1 MALVLK
7 DRVKETTTTT
17 GTGTLTLAGAMSG
30 FQAFS
35 VIGNAN
41 TTYYAIYEP
50 SGTAWEV
57 GIGTYTLAGTTL
69 SRDTILASSNAG
81 AAVNFGA
88 GTKVVFCTYPA
99 GKSIY
104 YDASSNLPVTGALN
118 VTSASAT
125 SLAVGLTGA
134 TNPAFTVDSSTASQV
149 AGLKVTGAATGGT
162 VAVVATDSG
171 SDTNLTVNAK
181 GTGTIGIGSVSTGLV
196 TITPSTVVTGTLG
209 VGSAPS
215 AGNSFTIAKNATG
228 ATTAIGALVNSQIQ
242 SDVTSAFR
250 GYQVTLSTQATAF
263 TITDSFAYAAFQ
275 GTLGVGSTVT
285 NQRGF
290 SVGSNL
296 TGATNNYGFYSE
308 IASGTGRFNFYAAGT
323 ANNYMAGS
331 LGIGS
336 TSLTAY
342 NLRMSKTMTGSTS
355 AFGIAQDSTIQSDV
369 TTSVYGY
376 RSALATQAAAFTL
389 GNLFHVSVEQGTFGA
404 ASAVTNQYGV
414 LVSSSLTGATNN
426 YGFYSGIASGTGR
439 FNFYAAG
446 TAANFFGGIVTVPAG
461 TAALPA
467 IISTTGTEDTGQFF
481 PAADTIAYS
490 TAGTERM
497 RINSA
502 GSVGIGTTSL
512 TGFNLRVTKAITG
525 ATTAFGIINDGQI
538 QTDVTDT
545 VYGIRS
551 RMAVA
556 AAATVPTIYSI
567 IAEQATFGAGATVTN
582 QFGFVAGSSL
592 TGATNNYGFYG
603 SIASGTGRYN
613 LYMAGTAANY
623 FGGTVTI
630 QTASATALA
639 VGLNGATNP
648 AFTIDS
654 STASQAAGFKITGA
668 ATGGTVALVATD
680 SGSNT
685 SLSFNAKGTGTISVG
700 NVSTGDMIFGGT
712 ADATRRVEITTNGL
726 ATFAYGDNSL
736 SANITLQN
744 LGASSTTN
752 HGSSILWR
760 TRTDSSATA
769 INSGRIA
776 VIKEQLWTST
786 ASTQDSAMAFY
797 VTVDG
802 SMSERMRISSN
813 GSVGLGGT
821 SATTAL
827 LNLRSYSFA
836 GAATGAIG
844 VYIDGTVPSTLTS
857 NFQGFRTNIATAASA
872 FTCANGYHF
881 YAAQGTIGA
890 TSALTNQFGYVV
902 DASLTGATN
911 NYGFFGDLASGTG
924 RWNLYM
930 QGSAKNYLASGVN
943 IGSTNDDNW
952 LDDSS
957 NGAASTTLYIGNQS
971 ITTSSDIRLKTNIQ
985 DTEIDALGV
994 VNKLRVVDFNWED
1007 PSDTSWNNK
1016 NARGRWTGL
1025 IAQEAIE
1032 HVPYAV
1038 NAPRNRQ
1045 TMEPVLDA
1053 TDDCGK
1059 DIYWFME
1066 YQQIVPVLI
1075 KAIQQ
1080 QQQQINELKRLTN
1093 T

>member
-1 MALVLK
+1 
-7 DRVKETTTTT
+7 
-17 GTGTLTLAGAMSG
+17 
-30 FQAFS
+30 
-35 VIGNAN
+35 
-41 TTYYAIYEP
+41 
-50 SGTAWEV
+50 
-57 GIGTYTLAGTTL
+57 
-69 SRDTILASSNAG
+69 
-81 AAVNFGA
+81 
-88 GTKVVFCTYPA
+88 
-99 GKSIY
+99 
-104 YDASSNLPVTGALN
+104 
-118 VTSASAT
+118 
-125 SLAVGLTGA
+125 
-134 TNPAFTVDSSTASQV
+134 V
-149 AGLKVTGAATGGT
+149 AGLKVTGAVTGGT

-171 SDTNLTVNAK
+171 SNTNLTVNAK

-209 VGSAPS
+209 VGTS
-215 AGNSFTIAKNATG
+215 AGTGVNLEIDRNLSGAGTCSAVFANGEIQSGVTTG
-228 ATTAIGALVNSQIQ
+228 ADG
-242 SDVTSAFR
+242 FR
-250 GYQVTLSTQATAF
+250 SSLSTQATAF
-263 TITDSFAYAAFQ
+263 TLTSLRHFFATQ
-275 GTLGVGSTVT
+275 GTIGAGSTVT
-285 NQRGF
+285 NQFGF
-290 SVGSNL
+290 IANSNL
-296 TGATNNYGFYSE
+296 TGATNNYGFYSN
-308 IASGTGRFNFYAAGT
+308 IASGTGRFNFYA
-323 ANNYMAGS
+323 N
-331 LGIGS
+331 
-336 TSLTAY
+336 
-342 NLRMSKTMTGSTS
+342 
-355 AFGIAQDSTIQSDV
+355 
-369 TTSVYGY
+369 
-376 RSALATQAAAFTL
+376 
-389 GNLFHVSVEQGTFGA
+389 
-404 ASAVTNQYGV
+404 
-414 LVSSSLTGATNN
+414 
-426 YGFYSGIASGTGR
+426 
-439 FNFYAAG
+439 G

-467 IISTTGTEDTGQFF
+467 IISTTGTADTGQFF

-502 GSVGIGTTSL
+502 GSVGIGNTSL

-525 ATTAFGIINDGQI
+525 ATTAFGIVNDGQI

-556 AAATVPTIYSI
+556 DAATVPTIYSI
-567 IAEQATFGAGATVTN
+567 IAEQATLGAGATVTN

-603 SIASGTGRYN
+603 SIASGTGRFNFYA
-613 LYMAGTAANY
+613 AGTAANY

-726 ATFAYGDNSL
+726 ATFAFGDNSL

-836 GAATGAIG
+836 DAATGAIG

-1053 TDDCGK
+1053 IDDCGK

-1080 QQQQINELKRLTN
+1080 QQQQINELKSLATL
-1093 T
+1093 

>member
-57 GIGTYTLAGTTL
+57 GIGTYTLVGTTL

-81 AAVNFGA
+81 AAVNFGV

-171 SDTNLTVNAK
+171 SNTNLTVNAK

-215 AGNSFTIAKNATG
+215 AGNSITLAKNATG
-228 ATTAIGALVNSQIQ
+228 STVAIGALVNSQIQ

-331 LGIGS
+331 LGIGA

-342 NLRMSKTMTGSTS
+342 NLRMSKTITGGTS
-355 AFGIAQDSTIQSDV
+355 AFGIVQDSAIQSDV
-369 TTSVYGY
+369 TTSAYGY

-414 LVSSSLTGATNN
+414 IISSLTGATNN
-426 YGFYSGIASGTGR
+426 YGFYSNIASGTGR
-439 FNFYAAG
+439 WNFYA
-446 TAANFFGGIVTVPAG
+446 
-461 TAALPA
+461 
-467 IISTTGTEDTGQFF
+467 
-481 PAADTIAYS
+481 
-490 TAGTERM
+490 
-497 RINSA
+497 
-502 GSVGIGTTSL
+502 
-512 TGFNLRVTKAITG
+512 
-525 ATTAFGIINDGQI
+525 
-538 QTDVTDT
+538 
-545 VYGIRS
+545 
-551 RMAVA
+551 
-556 AAATVPTIYSI
+556 
-567 IAEQATFGAGATVTN
+567 
-582 QFGFVAGSSL
+582 
-592 TGATNNYGFYG
+592 
-603 SIASGTGRYN
+603 
-613 LYMAGTAANY
+613 AGTAANY

-786 ASTQDSAMAFY
+786 ASTQDSAMTFS
-797 VTVDG
+797 TTSDG
-802 SMSERMRISSN
+802 SMAEKMRISSN
-813 GSVGLGGT
+813 GSLGLGGT

-890 TSALTNQFGYVV
+890 TSTLTNQFGYVV

-943 IGSTNDDNW
+943 IGSTNDGNW

-957 NGAASTTLYIGNQS
+957 NGASSTTLYIGNQS

-1053 TDDCGK
+1053 IDDCGK

-1080 QQQQINELKRLTN
+1080 QQQQINELKSLATV
-1093 T
+1093 